1 MFDAINRMTAM
12 PAKQLGLKNKGNLS
26 IGADADVLIFDPET
40 IQERSTFENP
50 ITAPVGIDYVIVNGT
65 PAVKDGKII
74 NGRAGKSARVF

>member
-1 MFDAINRMTAM
+1 M

-40 IQERSTFENP
+40 LRERSTFETP